1 MKVVNQ
7 TSKPVKV
14 TVKHLEGLQFE
25 GINSDGKKVLMDG
38 KPPFGKGEYPSPME
52 LLLISLA
59 GCTAMDVI
67 YILNK
72 KRLKVEDFS
81 VEVDGIRREQHPK
94 VYTYI
99 KVRYIFKGDI
109 PEKAVEQAI
118 RLSMEKYC
126 SVSAMLKSVV
136 NIQWDYVIEN

>member
-1 MKVVNQ
+1 
-7 TSKPVKV
+7 
-14 TVKHLEGLQFE
+14 
-25 GINSDGKKVLMDG
+25 MDG

-67 YILNK
+67 SILNK

-81 VEVDGIRREQHPK
+81 VEVEGIRREQHPK
-94 VYTYI
+94 VYTHI

-126 SVSAMLKSVV
+126 SVSAMLKATAKVEWEYE
-136 NIQWDYVIEN
+136 ILK